1 MKKIRILFFIALLG
15 HFGTAQKI
23 NAQVTVNARQTGK
36 TQLSIFKTLQRSVE
50 DFLNKTRWSDRRLPK
65 NHRINCSFFITV
77 HSYSNN
83 EFKASLQIQS
93 SRPVFE
99 SAMTTPIFNFQDKDF
114 NFSYTEHEP
123 LDFNPNSFESNLVSG
138 LGFYVYVVLG
148 LDADTFAPNGGDDY
162 FAKADQVAGT
172 AQRSGRSGWS
182 ASSGQNSRYQ
192 LNRQL
197 RSSTFS
203 DYHQALYLY
212 HRKGLDVMHEDLA
225 EGKENIAEAIR
236 LLEKVNS
243 SRANTLLVRSFF
255 DAKAREVASIFT
267 GGPAIDGMDE
277 IVADL
282 NDLAPSYSGQWNQIQ
297 IN

>member
-1 MKKIRILFFIALLG
+1 
-15 HFGTAQKI
+15 
-23 NAQVTVNARQTGK
+23 
-36 TQLSIFKTLQRSVE
+36 
-50 DFLNKTRWSDRRLPK
+50 
-65 NHRINCSFFITV
+65 
-77 HSYSNN
+77 
-83 EFKASLQIQS
+83 
-93 SRPVFE
+93 
-99 SAMTTPIFNFQDKDF
+99 
-114 NFSYTEHEP
+114 
-123 LDFNPNSFESNLVSG
+123 
-138 LGFYVYVVLG
+138 
-148 LDADTFAPNGGDDY
+148 
-162 FAKADQVAGT
+162 ADQVAGT

-243 SRANTLLVRSFF
+243 SRANTVLVRCFF